1 VATNLVTRGLGSS
14 HTIVGKGFGSSL
26 AAVADAVIKY
36 GGRKAKD
43 AASHVLRAAEEVI
56 DLYKIT
62 ASLISINDEDLPFPS
77 SKTVQGTIN
86 RSKDI
91 VVSINN
97 FAVSNVYKPTYRIV
111 IDILGVEKGIK

>member
-1 VATNLVTRGLGSS
+1 MSILTRG
-14 HTIVGKGFGSSL
+14 FGEGGGLITRGQGVVIQAIEVLTTYTSQ
-26 AAVADAVIKY
+26 VAKKY
-36 GGRKAKD
+36 SDEIFK
-43 AASHVLRAAEEVI
+43 LAEEVI

-97 FAVSNVYKPTYRIV
+97 FAVSNVYKPTYKIV
-111 IDILGVEKGIK
+111 IDVLGVEKGIR